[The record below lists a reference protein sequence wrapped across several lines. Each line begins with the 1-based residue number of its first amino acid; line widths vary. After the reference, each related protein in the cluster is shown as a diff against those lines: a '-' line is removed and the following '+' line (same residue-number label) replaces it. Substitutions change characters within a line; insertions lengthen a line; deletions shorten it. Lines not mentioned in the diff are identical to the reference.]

1 MSPGRLPGPQ
11 CHHSRAPCF
20 NIHAS
25 PIISVSLPAVL
36 EGVFFAQEQ
45 CLIANKLTKDL
56 YLFYSLLII
65 SIKLLDMRDVHNK
78 WN

>member
-1 MSPGRLPGPQ
+1 MYDETSVELFFCGILLG
-11 CHHSRAPCF
+11 